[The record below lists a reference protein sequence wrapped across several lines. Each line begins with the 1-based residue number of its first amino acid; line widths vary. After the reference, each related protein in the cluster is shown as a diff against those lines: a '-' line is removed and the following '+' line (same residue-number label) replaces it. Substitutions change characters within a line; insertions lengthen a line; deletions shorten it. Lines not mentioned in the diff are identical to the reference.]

1 MLWSDTFSEF
11 IKTVGNANFQDVK
24 DQILDLITSDSET
37 TSPTIINISIPI
49 SEGVITTTRISEKV
63 LGNPIY
69 GCKIPATRIS
79 ERGFSGETF
88 TTCKYCSEH
97 RAKSDQIE
105 VSGDETV

>member
-49 SEGVITTTRISEKV
+49 SEGVIIT
-63 LGNPIY
+63 
-69 GCKIPATRIS
+69 TRIS
-79 ERGFSGETF
+79 ERGFSDGTF

-105 VSGDETV
+105 VSRDETV